1 MSTHDKEV
9 KKTILIGWDGAIPQ
23 VIEGMIKKGKLS
35 NVAKLIKEG
44 TFVYALNPFPTITAQ
59 NWTTLS
65 TGAWP
70 GRHGVTG
77 YNVHHP
83 GDDLDKIYTGFDTR
97 ECSVE
102 HIWDA
107 AEKVG
112 KRSILIKYET
122 SWPPTFKN
130 GIVVDGCGPNLA
142 DEFHLISGPIL
153 FSTGSYPMSTTIS
166 FEEKNNTLTTELP
179 FNIVEGEKKTYFL
192 TVVKKNNLSYKA
204 IIYNQEKKKLV
215 ELQVGQWSRSIKD
228 TFTVKRKKVKGV
240 FAFKLLNLPDEAE
253 SEFKLLATSII
264 PEEEFTYPK
273 HIGPLL
279 IEKFGYY
286 SPRGGWE
293 ERLWKWIN
301 DETFLEMLEYQ
312 HQWLANACRYL
323 LKNNKWDICYIQTHA
338 HDYAH
343 HRYMRGYDPLTA
355 KEIGADQKYYEK
367 YVEKIYESADK
378 MLGEILALVDEDTL
392 VIVVSDHGATTWIN
406 DVPIAEILEKAGL
419 LKRKEDKETGLKEVI
434 WEETK
439 AIQQRVCYVYVN
451 LKGRDPKGIVEPGE
465 EYERVRDKIIEAF
478 YDYVDPKTG
487 KRPFSLV
494 LRREDARVIG
504 LYGDRVGDIVYA
516 LRPEFGHEHGQ
527 QLPTARLGKGSLE
540 SVLVMKGPNIKKGVK
555 LNEMV
560 GLQDVVPTIC
570 YLMNIPFPKGCQG
583 ALIYDALEDPNWKTK
598 ELQRLEK
605 ELKRWKAIYEKQISI
620 MHNR

>member
-1 MSTHDKEV
+1 
-9 KKTILIGWDGAIPQ
+9 
-23 VIEGMIKKGKLS
+23 
-35 NVAKLIKEG
+35 
-44 TFVYALNPFPTITAQ
+44 
-59 NWTTLS
+59 
-65 TGAWP
+65 
-70 GRHGVTG
+70 
-77 YNVHHP
+77 
-83 GDDLDKIYTGFDTR
+83 
-97 ECSVE
+97 
-102 HIWDA
+102 
-107 AEKVG
+107 
-112 KRSILIKYET
+112 
-122 SWPPTFKN
+122 
-130 GIVVDGCGPNLA
+130 
-142 DEFHLISGPIL
+142 
-153 FSTGSYPMSTTIS
+153 
-166 FEEKNNTLTTELP
+166 
-179 FNIVEGEKKTYFL
+179 
-192 TVVKKNNLSYKA
+192 
-204 IIYNQEKKKLV
+204 
-215 ELQVGQWSRSIKD
+215 
-228 TFTVKRKKVKGV
+228 
-240 FAFKLLNLPDEAE
+240 
-253 SEFKLLATSII
+253 
-264 PEEEFTYPK
+264 
-273 HIGPLL
+273 
-279 IEKFGYY
+279 
-286 SPRGGWE
+286 
-293 ERLWKWIN
+293 
-301 DETFLEMLEYQ
+301 
-312 HQWLANACRYL
+312 
-323 LKNNKWDICYIQTHA
+323 
-338 HDYAH
+338 
-343 HRYMRGYDPLTA
+343 MRGYDPLTA

-378 MLGEILALVDEDTL
+378 MLGKILALADEDTL

-406 DVPIAEILEKAGL
+406 DVPVAEILEKAGL

-583 ALIYDALEDPNWKTK
+583 ALIYDALEDPDWKTK

-605 ELKRWKAIYEKQISI
+605 ELKRWKAVYEKQVSI